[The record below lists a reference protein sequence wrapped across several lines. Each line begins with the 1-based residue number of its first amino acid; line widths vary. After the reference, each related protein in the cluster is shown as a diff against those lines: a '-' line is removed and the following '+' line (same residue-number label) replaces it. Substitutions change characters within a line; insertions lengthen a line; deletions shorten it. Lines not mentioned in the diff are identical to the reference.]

1 MVGRSVG
8 WLVWPASSLLA
19 LEVDSVLVLFDRFCQ
34 SRPTAFF
41 TSRHKP
47 FFTRGEKTFLRDS
60 TQTTNENGRMPF
72 GSKVGRGNPF
82 TKGCKHTPRNG
93 NPKSICLIGL

>member
-19 LEVDSVLVLFDRFCQ
+19 LDVDSVLVLCDRLCQ

-41 TSRHKP
+41 TRRHKP
-47 FFTRGEKTFLRDS
+47 FFTRGEKPFLRDS
-60 TQTTNENGRMPF
+60 AQTTNENGRMPF
-72 GSKVGRGNPF
+72 ASKLAVGRPIPYSSAQRMGAMD
-82 TKGCKHTPRNG
+82 
-93 NPKSICLIGL
+93 

>member
-34 SRPTAFF
+34 SRPSVLFET
-41 TSRHKP
+41 RHKP
-47 FFTRGEKTFLRDS
+47 FFYKRRKNLF
-60 TQTTNENGRMPF
+60 
-72 GSKVGRGNPF
+72 K
-82 TKGCKHTPRNG
+82 
-93 NPKSICLIGL
+93 